1 MRGKAKALSKVS
13 TTVRITPAY
22 AGKSQPSQL
31 PEKLCWDHPRLC
43 GEKKEAERKLNYDRG
58 SPPPMRGKV
67 NFFEFFRCLTR
78 ITPAYA
84 GKSHTF
90 AASCYCIQ
98 DHPRLCGEKFS
109 IFHRRHFKTGSP
121 PPMRGKVF
129 FQRNHGFCT
138 RITPAYA
145 GKRDREIVAVFIV
158 WDHPRLCG
166 EKKRLFWLLEHDQG
180 SPPPMRGKGKFHGSC
195 LRITWDH
202 PRLCGEK

>member
-67 NFFEFFRCLTR
+67 FDLPPQTFQDR

-84 GKSHTF
+84 GKSFFPTE
-90 AASCYCIQ
+90 SRLLYQ
-98 DHPRLCGEKFS
+98 DHPRLCGEKRS
-109 IFHRRHFKTGSP
+109 
-121 PPMRGKVF
+121 
-129 FQRNHGFCT
+129 
-138 RITPAYA
+138 
-145 GKRDREIVAVFIV
+145 
-158 WDHPRLCG
+158 
-166 EKKRLFWLLEHDQG
+166 
-180 SPPPMRGKGKFHGSC
+180 
-195 LRITWDH
+195 
-202 PRLCGEK
+202 

>member
-67 NFFEFFRCLTR
+67 IHSQLRVIVFR

-84 GKSHTF
+84 GKSFRSST
-90 AASCYCIQ
+90 ADISRQ
-98 DHPRLCGEKFS
+98 DHPRLCGEKFFS
-109 IFHRRHFKTGSP
+109 NGITASVPGSP
-121 PPMRGKVF
+121 PPMRGKV
-129 FQRNHGFCT
+129 R
-138 RITPAYA
+138 
-145 GKRDREIVAVFIV
+145 
-158 WDHPRLCG
+158 
-166 EKKRLFWLLEHDQG
+166 G
-180 SPPPMRGKGKFHGSC
+180 SFRGC
-195 LRITWDH
+195 
-202 PRLCGEK
+202 

>member
-43 GEKKEAERKLNYDRG
+43 GEKKEAERKLNYDR
-58 SPPPMRGKV
+58 
-67 NFFEFFRCLTR
+67 
-78 ITPAYA
+78 
-84 GKSHTF
+84 
-90 AASCYCIQ
+90 
-98 DHPRLCGEKFS
+98 
-109 IFHRRHFKTGSP
+109 GSP

-202 PRLCGEK
+202 PRLCGEKR